1 MNLKKFYYKDYF
13 KDVCFENDSYKSD
26 KVNVD
31 TIKKNNKKLCEQLL
45 VHIPCPQPVNKKIKL
60 KVEYPGLVTGV
71 GIGHEASVEGEF
83 KLGMHFDHT
92 YGMPVIYGSSVK
104 GVLRCYFKEVIDNN
118 TYGINVK
125 DIENAIFEGEE
136 LSSYERDVFFD
147 AVIIKPNQSGKILA
161 PDSITPHKDALKNPI
176 PLTFVKIAPGCTLEF
191 RFRLADS
198 NINGKPLTAEDKI
211 KIFRDILTTFGIGAK
226 TNVGYGQLTA
236 VD

>member
-13 KDVCFENDSYKSD
+13 KDICFEKDSYKSD

-31 TIKKNNKKLCEQLL
+31 TLKNNNKKLCEQPL

-60 KVEYPGLVTGV
+60 KVEYPGLVTGI
-71 GIGHEASVEGEF
+71 GIGHEANVAGEF

-104 GVLRCYFKEVIDNN
+104 GVLRYYLKEVIDDN

-125 DIENAIFEGEE
+125 DIETAIFEGEG
-136 LSSYERDVFFD
+136 LAFYERDVFFD

-161 PDSITPHKDALKNPI
+161 PDSITPHKDALRNPI

-191 RFRLADS
+191 RFRLTDS
-198 NINGKPLTAEDKI
+198 LIGNKMLPAEK
-211 KIFRDILTTFGIGAK
+211 KLEIFKEILTTFGIGAK
-226 TNVGYGQLTA
+226 TNVGYGQLS
-236 VD
+236 VE

>member
-13 KDVCFENDSYKSD
+13 KPINFNGNYKT
-26 KVNVD
+26 NPNN
-31 TIKKNNKKLCEQLL
+31 IKALKSNNKRLCEQPK
-45 VHIPCPQPVNKKIKL
+45 VDIPCPQPVNVTFRL

-71 GIGHEASVEGEF
+71 GIGHEANIEGEF

-104 GVLRCYFKEVIDNN
+104 GVLRAYLNEVIDDNM
-118 TYGINVK
+118 YGIKVK
-125 DIENAIFEGEE
+125 DIEKTIFDGEN

-147 AVIIKPNQSGKILA
+147 AVIVKSNGNGRILA

-191 RFRLADS
+191 RFRLRDS
-198 NINGKPLTAEDKI
+198 KIGDNVLSAEEKI
-211 KIFRDILTTFGIGAK
+211 EIFKNILTTFGIGAK
-226 TNVGYGQLTA
+226 TNVGYGQLSE
-236 VD
+236 VK